1 MDPWHDSSAQDT
13 RLDLESYCWGRL
25 KKSEKIIT
33 FLCTFER
40 FYGIMISQRIA
51 NIL

>member
-25 KKSEKIIT
+25 KKVKKLSL
-33 FLCTFER
+33 FCVHLSVF
-40 FYGIMISQRIA
+40 MV
-51 NIL
+51 